1 MATIAAFPE
10 SSEATQHST
19 PVAVSIE
26 SRTTEIQNGIR
37 SIQNRNWWSLFNT
50 ISVVLLL
57 TATIICLTL
66 PSLVQST
73 EPLAELN
80 IDLAVR
86 GLVGMVLIFNVYAIW
101 QQIRLKALCDSI
113 KESVKA
119 IAGK

>member
-10 SSEATQHST
+10 SSEATERST

-26 SRTTEIQNGIR
+26 SRTIEIQNGIR
-37 SIQNRNWWSLFNT
+37 SVQNRNWWSLFNT

-119 IAGK
+119 IASK

>member
-1 MATIAAFPE
+1 MATIVAISE
-10 SSEATQHST
+10 SSDATGHAA
-19 PVAVSIE
+19 PVSASIE
-26 SRTTEIQNGIR
+26 SRAIEIQEGIR

-66 PSLVQST
+66 PNLVQST
-73 EPLAELN
+73 EPLAQVN

-101 QQIRLKALCDSI
+101 QQIRLKKLCDDI
-113 KESVKA
+113 KESLKA
-119 IAGK
+119 ISGR

>member
-10 SSEATQHST
+10 SSEATGHST

-26 SRTTEIQNGIR
+26 ARTIEIQNGIR
-37 SIQNRNWWSLFNT
+37 SVQNRNWWSLFNT

-119 IAGK
+119 IASK

>member
-10 SSEATQHST
+10 SSEATEHST

-26 SRTTEIQNGIR
+26 SRTIEIQNGIR
-37 SIQNRNWWSLFNT
+37 SVQNRNWWSLFNT

-119 IAGK
+119 IASK

>member
-10 SSEATQHST
+10 SSEATGHST

-26 SRTTEIQNGIR
+26 ARTIEIQNGIR
-37 SIQNRNWWSLFNT
+37 SVQNRNWWSLFNT

-119 IAGK
+119 IAGT

>member
-113 KESVKA
+113 TESVKA

>member
-10 SSEATQHST
+10 SSEATEHST

-26 SRTTEIQNGIR
+26 SRAIEIQNGIR
-37 SIQNRNWWSLFNT
+37 SVQNRNWWSLFNT

-113 KESVKA
+113 TESVKA

>member
-113 KESVKA
+113 KEAVKA
-119 IAGK
+119 IASK

>member
-10 SSEATQHST
+10 SSEATGHST

-26 SRTTEIQNGIR
+26 ARTIEIQNGIR
-37 SIQNRNWWSLFNT
+37 SVQNRNWWALFNT

-101 QQIRLKALCDSI
+101 QQIRLKALCDST

>member
-10 SSEATQHST
+10 SSEATEHTAQ
-19 PVAVSIE
+19 VATSIE
-26 SRTTEIQNGIR
+26 SRAIEIQDGIR
-37 SIQNRNWWSLFNT
+37 NIQSRNWWSLFNT

-73 EPLAELN
+73 EPLAQVN

-101 QQIRLKALCDSI
+101 QQIRLKKLCDDI
-113 KESVKA
+113 KESLKA
-119 IAGK
+119 ISGR

>member
-10 SSEATQHST
+10 SSEATGHST
-19 PVAVSIE
+19 PVAASIE
-26 SRTTEIQNGIR
+26 SRSIEIQNGIR

-86 GLVGMVLIFNVYAIW
+86 GLVGMVLIFNVYAIL

>member
-1 MATIAAFPE
+1 MATIAFPE
-10 SSEATQHST
+10 SSEAAGHST

-26 SRTTEIQNGIR
+26 SRTTEIQKGIR
-37 SIQNRNWWSLFNT
+37 SIENRNWWSLFNT

-80 IDLAVR
+80 IDVAVR

-113 KESVKA
+113 KQSVKA
-119 IAGK
+119 ITVK

>member
-80 IDLAVR
+80 IDVAVR

-119 IAGK
+119 IASK

>member
-10 SSEATQHST
+10 SSEATEHST

-26 SRTTEIQNGIR
+26 SRTIEIQNGIR
-37 SIQNRNWWSLFNT
+37 SVQNRNWWSLFNT

-113 KESVKA
+113 TESVKA

>member
-119 IAGK
+119 IASK

>member
-1 MATIAAFPE
+1 MATIAAYQE
-10 SSEATQHST
+10 STEATEHTT
-19 PVAVSIE
+19 PVAKSIE
-26 SRTTEIQNGIR
+26 SRSIEIQDGIR
-37 SIQNRNWWSLFNT
+37 SIETRNWWSLFNT
-50 ISVVLLL
+50 VSVVLLL

-86 GLVGMVLIFNVYAIW
+86 GLVGLVLLFNVYAIW
-101 QQIRLKALCDSI
+101 QQIRLKQLCDSI

-119 IAGK
+119 ISK

>member
-10 SSEATQHST
+10 SSEATGHST

-26 SRTTEIQNGIR
+26 ARTIEIQNGIR
-37 SIQNRNWWSLFNT
+37 SVQNRNWWSLFNT

>member
-10 SSEATQHST
+10 SSEATGHST

-26 SRTTEIQNGIR
+26 SRTIEIQNGIR
-37 SIQNRNWWSLFNT
+37 SVQNRNWWSLFNT

-119 IAGK
+119 IASK